1 MCMVEKGMA
10 EKGYGNIFKS
20 SYRSL
25 ISKGHCFLKTMSMWM
40 TNGQQLMNLVH
51 ELWFWRGLNG
61 V

>member
-1 MCMVEKGMA
+1 MCMVEKGMV

-25 ISKGHCFLKTMSMWM
+25 ISKGLFFLKTMSMWM
-40 TNGQQLMNLVH
+40 TNGQQLLNLVH
-51 ELWFWRGLNG
+51 ELWFLR